1 MKREKAAKK
10 TAFTKVR
17 RCLLTI
23 IQREDVDSQEII
35 EKDNRA
41 AERLGDEIEQ
51 IEIEYSNAQNRVQK
65 IMDSLSLSRKYDK

>member
-1 MKREKAAKK
+1 M
-10 TAFTKVR
+10 
-17 RCLLTI
+17 TI

-51 IEIEYSNAQNRVQK
+51 IEIEYSSAQNRVQK

>member
-1 MKREKAAKK
+1 M
-10 TAFTKVR
+10 
-17 RCLLTI
+17 TI
-23 IQREDVDSQEII
+23 IQKEDVDSQEII

-51 IEIEYSNAQNRVQK
+51 IEIEYSSAQNRVQK

>member
-1 MKREKAAKK
+1 M
-10 TAFTKVR
+10 
-17 RCLLTI
+17 TI

-51 IEIEYSNAQNRVQK
+51 IEIEYSSAQNRVQK
-65 IMDSLSLSRKYDK
+65 IMDLLSLSRKYDK

>member
-1 MKREKAAKK
+1 M
-10 TAFTKVR
+10 
-17 RCLLTI
+17 TI

-51 IEIEYSNAQNRVQK
+51 IEIEYSSAQNQVQK
-65 IMDSLSLSRKYDK
+65 IMDLLSLSRKYDK

>member
-1 MKREKAAKK
+1 M
-10 TAFTKVR
+10 R

-51 IEIEYSNAQNRVQK
+51 IEIEYSSAQNRVQK